1 MKKIL
6 YFAFAA
12 LCIAVSCQKPTPVEP
27 ARKMIPLP
35 EEFKTLNA
43 STYDNSEDVKTEL
56 GVYANGSQ
64 PVLWV
69 DNDEIAVVYAKGDE
83 SCVIRYQTTLEKA
96 SKNAT
101 FTAVTTEVP
110 EGFPEGYT
118 FEQAV
123 YPSAAVDD
131 SGILDENHGLAEQ
144 IYTRTSDYRG
154 SFDPNANLMIS
165 NNLNEGALTFSQKRP
180 VMRIDLTDYPESASP
195 FTQIKKITIIG
206 DGISG
211 NTNQVT
217 LDCTGVD
224 RRLKTSGAT
233 EFLLVL
239 KQKTYSSGLQIVIVT
254 DKGIVVKKRTSA
266 YTPVEKSVTV
276 TAIKLKKTDI
286 SKDYYWEGDYI
297 AKGTRITQKVF
308 SATGTTDD
316 STQELLWAP
325 KNCGYTA
332 STPNGKLYQW
342 GRSYGFDMA
351 TASVPAKVDRTNA
364 TEVLSNPVDGTFY
377 YYTSSVP
384 CVKNSADDVC
394 DWYSYDKNHYLT
406 SWSNSPC
413 PDGWRI
419 PTASEMAGLI
429 NTAAGSFVTS
439 GVLFDVNNTNVNNE
453 DEIADYGLWA
463 AGTTTVTSK
472 DQVGAVYLP
481 AAGYRKGND
490 ANCDGRYRQKAGYY
504 WTATPVNAYAKW
516 DGADVFSGCA
526 FRLLISSSGVR
537 INGGQCGEG
546 DTGTSGFRNHRTYAA
561 SVRCVKNVEN

>member
-27 ARKMIPLP
+27 ARKMIQLP
-35 EEFKTLNA
+35 EEFKTLTA

-56 GVYANGSQ
+56 GVYKDGKQ
-64 PVLWV
+64 PVLW
-69 DNDEIAVVYAKGDE
+69 NNSDEIAVVYTKSGE

-96 SKNAT
+96 SQNAT

-110 EGFPEGYT
+110 EDFPDGYT
-118 FEQAV
+118 FEKAV

-165 NNLNEGALTFSQKRP
+165 ASIDDDYLSFSQTRP
-180 VMRIDLTDYPESASP
+180 VMRIDLKDYPESATP
-195 FTQIKKITIIG
+195 YTRVNKVTIIG
-206 DGISG
+206 EGISG
-211 NTNQVT
+211 TANQVT
-217 LDCTGVD
+217 LDCTRFD
-224 RRLKTSGAT
+224 RRLKTDGAT
-233 EFLLVL
+233 EFLVVL
-239 KQKTYSSGLQIVIVT
+239 KQKLYANGLQIVIET
-254 DKGIVVKKRTSA
+254 DKGIVVKKRAKA
-266 YTPVEKSVTV
+266 YTPEEKKVTV
-276 TAIKLKKTDI
+276 TAINLQQSDI

-297 AKGTRITQKVF
+297 AKGTKVTQQVF
-308 SATGTTDD
+308 KIDGTIDD
-316 STQELLWAP
+316 STRELLWAP

-342 GRSYGFDMA
+342 GRSYGFDM
-351 TASVPAKVDRTNA
+351 TSASVKDKVDRTNA
-364 TEVLSNPVDGTFY
+364 TKVLSNPEDGKFY
-377 YYTSSVP
+377 YYTSDVP
-384 CVKNSADDVC
+384 CVKSSKPDIC
-394 DWYSYDKNHYLT
+394 DWYAKDKSTYLEEWT
-406 SWSNSPC
+406 ASPC

-463 AGTTTVTSK
+463 AGITPVESK

-481 AAGYRKGND
+481 AAGYRKGNVSS
-490 ANCDGRYRQKAGYY
+490 CDSMYRQKAGYY
-504 WTATPVNAYAKW
+504 WTATPVNAYATW

-546 DTGTSGFRNHRTYAA
+546 DSGTSGFRNHRTYAA
-561 SVRCVKNVEN
+561 SVRCVKNVES